1 MIILEIVEK
10 LTEENTYFS
19 AYIAELS
26 TRDHSRRSLLNV
38 QTQVCAASGSK
49 CGEVHEHI
57 FLLYFFTTRRDGPVW
72 KSQGL
77 SSVPGRSRCSP
88 KCRHWIS
95 WKTGADAPSCFPP
108 RPAVSPS
115 AAAQSSASVP
125 QLPLCSLLLEAFGLV
140 ETEYRWVVIK
150 TLTMDPSHL
159 APVQTAWSRNTAHS
173 LLAWDLLSRHMWMRR
188 HRHSRCSHAIS
199 QTAGVLPSH
208 GGRTPCLRSH
218 GR

>member
-19 AYIAELS
+19 AYVAGLS
-26 TRDHSRRSLLNV
+26 TRDRSRRNLLNV

-88 KCRHWIS
+88 KCRHW
-95 WKTGADAPSCFPP
+95 TSCEEMRQFLGFWQTLLS
-108 RPAVSPS
+108 SPS
-115 AAAQSSASVP
+115 SPPPPPPSPGSAF
-125 QLPLCSLLLEAFGLV
+125 PLSFQMYPLFLLFG
-140 ETEYRWVVIK
+140 Y
-150 TLTMDPSHL
+150 
-159 APVQTAWSRNTAHS
+159 
-173 LLAWDLLSRHMWMRR
+173 
-188 HRHSRCSHAIS
+188 
-199 QTAGVLPSH
+199 
-208 GGRTPCLRSH
+208 
-218 GR
+218 